1 MGLFD
6 IFKKENQ
13 EIIIKAPIDGVVKPI
28 EEVND
33 SIFSKKLM
41 GDGFMIQP
49 DNGELYA
56 PCDAKVAMVFPTK
69 HAVGLTLKDGTEILI
84 HFGLESVN
92 LNGVGFET
100 FVEQGEKVNEN
111 TLLLKADLNYIKEHA
126 DDDCVII
133 VFTQISEDKKINI
146 ITGDVKHGDAI
157 ITFTQGE

>member
-13 EIIIKAPIDGVVKPI
+13 KIIIKAPIDGVVKSI

-49 DNGELYA
+49 YNGELYA

-69 HAVGLTLKDGTEILI
+69 HAIGLTLKDGTEILI
-84 HFGLESVN
+84 HFGLETVN
-92 LNGVGFET
+92 LNGAGFET

-126 DDDCVII
+126 EDDCVVF
-133 VFTQISEDKKINI
+133 VFTQISEDKKID
-146 ITGDVKHGDAI
+146 ITTGGVKHGDEI